1 MIRIT
6 QDALTVSSDAFAAD
20 PVTIRLGEQATTI
33 GAGEQVGFATRKYFP
48 TLELHSR
55 VGRLK
60 ARTLIDRPCLI
71 PRWKKML
78 RLSISISI
86 VILLFGTAAAEE
98 VPFALAP
105 DLEPHSNNAF
115 VPSLSEIMQII
126 QLKHIK
132 LWQAG
137 SAKNWSL
144 ARFEIEQIRDTFFRT
159 AIFYKSIPATYV
171 LAVDMPLAE
180 MKNAS
185 EANDSRRYDAA
196 YTKLTGAC
204 NACHQAANV
213 SFITIKNPTSSPF
226 GDEKF

>member
-1 MIRIT
+1 
-6 QDALTVSSDAFAAD
+6 
-20 PVTIRLGEQATTI
+20 
-33 GAGEQVGFATRKYFP
+33 
-48 TLELHSR
+48 
-55 VGRLK
+55 
-60 ARTLIDRPCLI
+60 
-71 PRWKKML
+71 ML
-78 RLSISISI
+78 RIAISVGL
-86 VILLFGTAAAEE
+86 VILLFGAAASED

-105 DLEPHSNNAF
+105 DLKPESNNAF

-144 ARFEIEQIRDTFFRT
+144 ARFEVEEIRDTFFRT

-180 MKNAS
+180 MKNAA
-185 EANDSRRYDAA
+185 EAEDSRRYDAA

-213 SFITIKNPTSSPF
+213 PYITIKNPTSLSF